1 VALPSSKFG
10 FVLEDMVSQIHGFK
24 DRELL
29 REASQGG
36 RGLQRSAWVQ
46 KGPSRGACVRRAGL
60 DMWWIDFP
68 AKISR
73 SNFLRIARNGDSAP
87 EGSSPFCHWVQ
98 TPVAGFHQGQPY

>member
-10 FVLEDMVSQIHGFK
+10 FVLEDIVSLIHGFK

-29 REASQGG
+29 REA
-36 RGLQRSAWVQ
+36 RGLQRSEWVQ

-60 DMWWIDFP
+60 DMWGIDFP
-68 AKISR
+68 TKISR

-87 EGSSPFCHWVQ
+87 EGSSPFGHWVQ
-98 TPVAGFHQGQPY
+98 NPVAGFHPGQPY